1 MQFDKIKG
9 MITVIYP
16 YRNRDLKRVRHSL
29 DSLVAQT
36 ESGFEVVFV
45 NYGSTHAV
53 SEALEKLL
61 AEYSFVKY
69 VYHPT
74 MHQLWSKCV
83 ALNSIIKTLPGGY
96 CFIADVD
103 LIFSPDF
110 IFTANQLL
118 KAQKLVYFQVG
129 FLSQNESKN
138 QKQFSAYKIRFKS
151 EAGATGLSLF
161 PLKALQEVGG
171 FDEFF
176 HFWGAEDTDL
186 HNRLAL
192 AGYQIEF
199 YNQQILMLHQWHPS
213 YRSLEQNRLTVSPRL
228 SNVARLNHQHLQH
241 NLIHKIIHPNTEN
254 WGKVVTKKQ
263 TEKLE
268 NYPETLELSNK
279 KEVIDHFLFV
289 ALPNHKDGILSV
301 SFSEDVF
308 KNTLKYKL
316 KKWLGKPVP
325 HYYSLKEINDKLL
338 LHLISFYK
346 DFPYKYKVSD
356 DLKTISFRVMKE
368 F

>member
-1 MQFDKIKG
+1 
-9 MITVIYP
+9 MITLIYP
-16 YRNRDLKRVRHSL
+16 FRNRDIQRVQRSL

-45 NYGSTHAV
+45 NYGSSAVV
-53 SEALEKLL
+53 SEAIEKLL
-61 AEYSFVKY
+61 AEYNFVKY
-69 VYHPT
+69 IHHPT
-74 MHQLWSKCV
+74 QLQLWSKCI
-83 ALNSIIKTLPGGY
+83 ALNNVIRNLKSDY

-103 LIFSPDF
+103 LIFSPQF
-110 IFTANQLL
+110 ISTAHQFVQSG
-118 KAQKLVYFQVG
+118 KTIYFQVG
-129 FLSQNESKN
+129 FLNKTESEN
-138 QKQFSAYKIRFKS
+138 QKQFSEYKIHFKS

-186 HNRLAL
+186 HNRLPL

-199 YNQQILMLHQWHPS
+199 YNREILMLHQWHPS
-213 YRSLEQNRLTVSPRL
+213 YRSLEQNKLTVSPRL

-241 NLIHKIIHPNTEN
+241 NLTHKIMHPNAEN

-268 NYPETLELSNK
+268 NYPETLQLSNK
-279 KEVIDHFLFV
+279 KEVVDHFLFV
-289 ALPNHKDGILSV
+289 ALPNHKGGILSV
-301 SFSEDVF
+301 SFSEDAF

-325 HYYSLKEINDKLL
+325 QYYSLKEINDVLL
-338 LHLISFYK
+338 LHLISFYR
-346 DFPYKYKVSD
+346 DFPYMYKVSD
-356 DLKTISFRVMKE
+356 DLKTIRFRMIRE